1 MPGGPGRLQLG
12 VLKPTGPTG
21 RRPVMDPEHA
31 GGSLVLAWELMDTVD
46 EWMEKVNTGDRDIMK
61 IY

>member
-1 MPGGPGRLQLG
+1 
-12 VLKPTGPTG
+12 
-21 RRPVMDPEHA
+21 MDPEHA